1 MLSTS
6 ILLVIIIFSTCC
18 TNAFILSGGGSC
30 NSNNRV
36 AFQKQQRC
44 GGYVGPLV
52 VVGRLYPMAAPL
64 VMSSSSSSNSLE
76 EPSTTTVEESTSS
89 SSTSSSSSSTE
100 DHEIT
105 ATTTSTTAEA
115 QEEDTQQ
122 QQQQKKEE
130 DVKLYIGN
138 ISYDETKANIRKL
151 FQTYGEVTDVFLPL
165 NRETREGRGFGF
177 VAMKDRTAAEK
188 AIQELNESTFGERT
202 IYVNVAGEQPPRQ
215 QQQQPKKPIMKRN
228 IKLYVGN
235 ISFEASEDDLKA
247 LFQNY
252 GTVYDCFLPTWPDT
266 GNPRGFAFITME
278 PEDAELAI
286 TNIDGTE
293 WNGRIINV
301 SKAMARKEKMEKLAN
316 TSGSNASSTRR
327 DITKLYV
334 GNISFD
340 STEDTIRQLFEQY
353 GEVTNVYVPMD
364 YDYDRNRG
372 FAFVTMVGTAAADQA
387 IRDTDGTDLDG
398 RTIRVNVANGKG
410 DRRASNDDWTAATT
424 TSTEEEGSSSF
435 TSTSSSWE
443 GEN

>member
-6 ILLVIIIFSTCC
+6 ILLVFIIFSTCC

-64 VMSSSSSSNSLE
+64 VMSSSSSSSSNSLE

-89 SSTSSSSSSTE
+89 SSTSSSSSSSTE
-100 DHEIT
+100 DHDIT
-105 ATTTSTTAEA
+105 ATTTTSTTAEA

-215 QQQQPKKPIMKRN
+215 QQQQQPKKPIMKRN

-301 SKAMARKEKMEKLAN
+301 SKAMARKEKMEKMAN
-316 TSGSNASSTRR
+316 SSGSNASSTRR
-327 DITKLYV
+327 
-334 GNISFD
+334 
-340 STEDTIRQLFEQY
+340 
-353 GEVTNVYVPMD
+353 
-364 YDYDRNRG
+364 
-372 FAFVTMVGTAAADQA
+372 
-387 IRDTDGTDLDG
+387 
-398 RTIRVNVANGKG
+398 GK
-410 DRRASNDDWTAATT
+410 
-424 TSTEEEGSSSF
+424 
-435 TSTSSSWE
+435 
-443 GEN
+443 